1 MEAEGITYVFFSFLR
16 WELRVCT
23 DLWNR
28 ETTVA
33 VGVYFGFSDIV
44 AFSYSEQ
51 RWVKRIYGSPGGES
65 GPFFQ
70 FSGNSHRGFSG
81 IIIPGL
87 LLLL

>member
-23 DLWNR
+23 DIWNR

-33 VGVYFGFSDIV
+33 VGIYFGFSDIV

-70 FSGNSHRGFSG
+70 FSGYSYRGFSG